1 MQLKIED
8 DNYGVTRQAL
18 TKAMIENFEI
28 HIVLSLGQLL
38 IGLMFSAIWIRVFT
52 VRINFLLC

>member
-1 MQLKIED
+1 MIPKYLAHFLASPLMQLKIED

-28 HIVLSLGQLL
+28 HIVLSLG
-38 IGLMFSAIWIRVFT
+38 
-52 VRINFLLC
+52 